1 MASIY
6 KTIRSEDIASTRT
19 VLHEAIPLT
28 GSIVSGT
35 YGGNAIALG
44 NEGNIKNYSHGMFQ
58 SVYDYPYLSSSAN
71 HIFDIT
77 FGFSSG
83 SALSGSTTNQQAKK
97 NNIYNQMAQVLMG
110 YDKSGKIQRF
120 DADGN
125 LFTTTTD
132 KINDCL
138 FVNFSR
144 LLTKDELQKGTF
156 DLELGAA
163 PSFSAPFSKRIS
175 IKDTGAASDYRV
187 NSPAGEYSIL
197 YASNSL
203 GTALNGNIHDPSYSG
218 TDKTAVGL
226 LFYQAGVAVLSSSIF
241 LGKSLSGGIL
251 SASAQF
257 QLGLFLTASET
268 GSNIQTMANSL
279 RNRMYN
285 LSFNNSIELNSTI
298 YFCHL
303 GANEFNYS
311 SNPTYLSGSQIVVKA
326 QSTDDPVS
334 YLTTVGLYSS
344 DNQLMA
350 TAKLSEPIKK
360 TPATSLTF
368 RVRLDY

>member
-28 GSIVSGT
+28 GTIVSGT
-35 YGGNAIALG
+35 YGAYGS
-44 NEGNIKNYSHGMFQ
+44 EGNVKNYAHGMFQ

-77 FGFSSG
+77 LGFSNDSVL
-83 SALSGSTTNQQAKK
+83 SASATSQQAKK
-97 NNIYNQMAQVLMG
+97 SNIYNQMAQVLMG
-110 YDKSGKIQRF
+110 YDKLGVIQKF

-125 LFTTTTD
+125 LFDTTTD
-132 KINDCL
+132 KMNDCI
-138 FVNFSR
+138 FMNFSR
-144 LLTKDELQKGTF
+144 LLVKDELQKGTF
-156 DLELGAA
+156 SLELGVTGSFTA
-163 PSFSAPFSKRIS
+163 PMDSRVTL
-175 IKDTGAASDYRV
+175 KDTGASSDYRV
-187 NSPAGEYSIL
+187 NSPTGEYGIL
-197 YASNSL
+197 YISNSV
-203 GTALNGNIHDPSYSG
+203 GTPLDGITTSTQQA
-218 TDKTAVGL
+218 AGL
-226 LFYQAGVAVLSSSIF
+226 LFYQAGVAVLTSSVFLGTAQGGLLSSS
-241 LGKSLSGGIL
+241 
-251 SASAQF
+251 AQWESNA
-257 QLGLFLTASET
+257 QYLTASIT
-268 GSNIQTMANSL
+268 GSNIETNANSL
-279 RNRMYN
+279 RHRMYN

-311 SNPTYLSGSQIVVKA
+311 SNPTYLSGSQIRVKA

>member
-28 GSIVSGT
+28 GTIVSGT
-35 YGGNAIALG
+35 YGTFGS
-44 NEGNIKNYSHGMFQ
+44 EGNVKNYAHGMFQ

-77 FGFSSG
+77 LGFSNE
-83 SALSGSTTNQQAKK
+83 SALSASTTSQQAKK
-97 NNIYNQMAQVLMG
+97 QNIYNQMAQVLMG
-110 YDKSGKIQRF
+110 YDKSGVIQKF

-125 LFTTTTD
+125 LFDTTTD
-132 KINDCL
+132 KLNDCIFL
-138 FVNFSR
+138 NFSR
-144 LLTKDELQKGTF
+144 LLVKDELQKGTF
-156 DLELGAA
+156 SLELGV
-163 PSFSAPFSKRIS
+163 SSSYDTPFEMSRITL
-175 IKDTGAASDYRV
+175 KDTGASSDYRV
-187 NSPAGEYSIL
+187 NSPTGEYGIL
-197 YASNSL
+197 YVSNSIGVPL
-203 GTALNGNIHDPSYSG
+203 DGFTGPTEQA
-218 TDKTAVGL
+218 AGL
-226 LFYQAGVAVLSSSIF
+226 LFYQAGVAVVSASVFLSSEQGG
-241 LGKSLSGGIL
+241 LLSQSVAWNDADQYI
-251 SASAQF
+251 
-257 QLGLFLTASET
+257 TASIT
-268 GSNIQTMANSL
+268 GSNIETNADYL
-279 RNRMYN
+279 RHRMYN

>member
-28 GSIVSGT
+28 GTIVSGT
-35 YGGNAIALG
+35 YGDN
-44 NEGNIKNYSHGMFQ
+44 NIKNYAHGMFQ

-77 FGFSSG
+77 LGMTTDSRYYS
-83 SALSGSTTNQQAKK
+83 STTSQKAKK

-110 YDKSGKIQRF
+110 YNKSGVIQKF
-120 DADGN
+120 DADGD
-125 LFTTTTD
+125 LFTSTND
-132 KINDCL
+132 KMNECVFI
-138 FVNFSR
+138 NFSR
-144 LLTKDELQKGTF
+144 LLVKDELQKGTF
-156 DLELGAA
+156 TLELGMKGEHDT
-163 PSFSAPFSKRIS
+163 PFPERVVL
-175 IKDTGAASDYRV
+175 KDAGAGSDYRV
-187 NSPAGEYSIL
+187 NSPTGEYGIL
-197 YASNSL
+197 YISNSAGFPAVGEPNYV
-203 GTALNGNIHDPSYSG
+203 GTG
-218 TDKTAVGL
+218 KTAAGL
-226 LFYQAGVAVLSSSIF
+226 LFYQAGVAVLSSSVF
-241 LGKSLSGGIL
+241 MGQAQGGLLS
-251 SASAQF
+251 SSVEWESNNQS
-257 QLGLFLTASET
+257 LTASLT
-268 GSNIQTMANSL
+268 ASNIETNADSL
-279 RNRMYN
+279 RHRMFN
-285 LSFNNSIELNSTI
+285 MSFNNSVELNSTI
-298 YFCHL
+298 YFCHM

-360 TPATSLTF
+360 TPSTSLTF

>member
-28 GSIVSGT
+28 GTIVSGT
-35 YGGNAIALG
+35 YND
-44 NEGNIKNYSHGMFQ
+44 ENIKNYAHGMFQ

-77 FGFSSG
+77 LGFSNE
-83 SALSGSTTNQQAKK
+83 SALSSSTTSQQAKK
-97 NNIYNQMAQVLMG
+97 QNIYNQMAQVLMG
-110 YDKSGKIQRF
+110 YNKSGVIQRF

-125 LFTTTTD
+125 LFDTTTD
-132 KINDCL
+132 KIDNCIFL
-138 FVNFSR
+138 NFSR
-144 LLTKDELQKGTF
+144 LLVKDELQKGTF
-156 DLELGAA
+156 SLELGVSDSYAD
-163 PSFSAPFSKRIS
+163 PFPARVTL
-175 IKDTGAASDYRV
+175 KDTGASSDYRV
-187 NSPAGEYSIL
+187 NSPTGEYGIL
-197 YASNSL
+197 YISNSA
-203 GTALNGNIHDPSYSG
+203 GVALDGLSG
-218 TDKTAVGL
+218 STQQAAGL
-226 LFYQAGVAVLSSSIF
+226 LFYQAGVAVLTSSVF
-241 LGKSLSGGIL
+241 LSSTHGGLL
-251 SASAQF
+251 SASF
-257 QLGLFLTASET
+257 NPNWTSNTMTITASIT
-268 GSNIQTMANSL
+268 GSNIETNADAL
-279 RNRMYN
+279 RNRFYN
-285 LSFNNSIELNSTI
+285 LSFNNSVELNSTI

>member
-28 GSIVSGT
+28 GTIVSGT
-35 YGGNAIALG
+35 YADS
-44 NEGNIKNYSHGMFQ
+44 NIKNYAHGMFQ

-77 FGFSSG
+77 MGFSSG
-83 SALSGSTTNQQAKK
+83 SALSASTTSQQAKK
-97 NNIYNQMAQVLMG
+97 SNIYNQMAQVLMG
-110 YDKSGKIQRF
+110 YNKTGIVQRF

-125 LFTTTTD
+125 LFDTTTD
-132 KINDCL
+132 KMNDCV

-144 LLTKDELQKGTF
+144 LLVKDELQKGTF
-156 DLELGAA
+156 TLELGASPA
-163 PSFSAPFSKRIS
+163 YYSPDCFASRITL
-175 IKDTGAASDYRV
+175 KDTGADSDYRV
-187 NSPAGEYSIL
+187 NSPTGEYGIL
-197 YASNSL
+197 YAANSE
-203 GTALNGNIHDPSYSG
+203 GSALNGTIFDPTYAG
-218 TDKTAVGL
+218 TEKQAAGL
-226 LFYQAGVAVLSSSIF
+226 LFYQAGIAVLTSSIFNGSQTPGGLLSSSVQWEY
-241 LGKSLSGGIL
+241 G
-251 SASAQF
+251 QYM
-257 QLGLFLTASET
+257 TASIT
-268 GSNIQTMANSL
+268 GSTIEVNANSL
-279 RNRMYN
+279 RHRVQNI
-285 LSFNNSIELNSTI
+285 SFNNSIELNSSI

-311 SNPTYLSGSQIVVKA
+311 SNPTYLTGSKIRVKA
-326 QSTDDPVS
+326 QRSDEPVS
-334 YLTTVGLYSS
+334 YATTVGLYSS

-360 TPATSLTF
+360 TPSTSLTF